1 MYFGHLQSMLRFIFV
16 LGLLATGCVS
26 TSTHEREMKTRDD
39 EVSRL
44 KDDVVRLETEKSQL
58 VKDRTALQASVTDMQ
73 KALTEA
79 RERKAESDKR
89 VADYRSMLSRFRK
102 LIDSGK
108 LKIRMVDGRMVVVLA
123 SDVLFASGSADLS
136 PQGKDAVV
144 EVAKVFATM
153 PDRRFQIEGHTDNVP
168 VRTLKYPSN
177 WQLAA
182 ERAISVL
189 EVMVQSGVTP
199 DRVSAASFAETRPLK
214 PNDTVEGRSS
224 NRRIEIVI
232 VPDLSSLPG
241 FDELNKLAE
250 EK

>member
-1 MYFGHLQSMLRFIFV
+1 
-16 LGLLATGCVS
+16 
-26 TSTHEREMKTRDD
+26 
-39 EVSRL
+39 
-44 KDDVVRLETEKSQL
+44 
-58 VKDRTALQASVTDMQ
+58 SVTDMQ

>member
-1 MYFGHLQSMLRFIFV
+1 
-16 LGLLATGCVS
+16 
-26 TSTHEREMKTRDD
+26 
-39 EVSRL
+39 
-44 KDDVVRLETEKSQL
+44 
-58 VKDRTALQASVTDMQ
+58 
-73 KALTEA
+73 
-79 RERKAESDKR
+79 
-89 VADYRSMLSRFRK
+89 
-102 LIDSGK
+102 
-108 LKIRMVDGRMVVVLA
+108 
-123 SDVLFASGSADLS
+123 
-136 PQGKDAVV
+136 
-144 EVAKVFATM
+144 M

>member
-1 MYFGHLQSMLRFIFV
+1 
-16 LGLLATGCVS
+16 
-26 TSTHEREMKTRDD
+26 MKTRDD

>member
-1 MYFGHLQSMLRFIFV
+1 MKPYAV
-16 LGLLATGCVS
+16 LIVLTLTACVS
-26 TSTHEREMKTRDD
+26 NSVHQREMQLKDD
-39 EVSRL
+39 EVTRL

-58 VKDRTALQASVTDMQ
+58 IKDRTALQGSVEEMQ
-73 KALTEA
+73 KALSEA

-89 VADYRSMLSRFRK
+89 VADYRAMLARFRK

-108 LKIRMVDGRMVVVLA
+108 LKIRMTDGRMVVVLA
-123 SDVLFASGSADLS
+123 SDVLFGSGSATLS
-136 PQGKDAVV
+136 PQGRDAVV

-168 VRTLKYPSN
+168 VRTLVFPSN

-189 EVMVQSGVTP
+189 DVMVQTGVLP
-199 DRVSAASFAETRPLK
+199 DRVSAASYAETRPVK
-214 PNDTVEGRSS
+214 SNDTVEGRAA

-241 FDELNKLAE
+241 FDELNKMAE